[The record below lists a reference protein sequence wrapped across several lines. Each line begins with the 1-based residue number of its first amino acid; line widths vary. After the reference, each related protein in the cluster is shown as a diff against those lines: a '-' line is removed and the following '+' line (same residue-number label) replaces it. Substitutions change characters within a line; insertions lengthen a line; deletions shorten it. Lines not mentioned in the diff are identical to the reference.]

1 MPDKPD
7 ILTKRHW
14 DWPWPFKWVPRSW
27 TSVQW
32 GPPKKM
38 WGTQAR
44 KRKPVGQE
52 YWSPTP
58 IGEPSSWQA
67 SGYPNGKWPG
77 VPLYFAVSFGK
88 DKRGW
93 FRHFRIGLRYD
104 DVDKYSTW
112 SVATRKFPSSGERD
126 TST

>member
-1 MPDKPD
+1 
-7 ILTKRHW
+7 
-14 DWPWPFKWVPRSW
+14 
-27 TSVQW
+27 
-32 GPPKKM
+32 M